1 MAKPKQTST
10 QASKQAATQTR
21 TRQAIAPSKASANRQ
36 ATNKKKPAFGLD
48 ISSDDVQSQL
58 NVDMLGFANHR
69 YRQLVSVA
77 WFRNEDSPER
87 ANERV
92 VDAIRLYESLEPQD
106 AIEAMLCGHM
116 VGNTLAINECFQRAG
131 NCQHI
136 DNSVKFLKSAS
147 QLQGQF
153 IKQVAALDKHRGRNH
168 QKVVVEHVHVEAGG
182 QAIVGNV
189 ETTAANQTKNESEQ

>member
-1 MAKPKQTST
+1 MAKPKQTRT
-10 QASKQAATQTR
+10 QTSKQAATQTR
-21 TRQAIAPSKASANRQ
+21 TQQAKSSSTNEASKEPTR
-36 ATNKKKPAFGLD
+36 KKKPAFGLSF
-48 ISSDDVQSQL
+48 SSSELQSYL
-58 NVDMLGFANHR
+58 EVDELGLANHR
-69 YRQLVSVA
+69 YHQLVSVA
-77 WFRNEDSPER
+77 WFENEDGKEK
-87 ANERV
+87 ADQRV
-92 VDAIRLYESLEPQD
+92 VDAMRLYESLEPQD
-106 AIEAMLCGHM
+106 AIEAMLCEQM
-116 VGNTLAINECFQRAG
+116 VGNTLAINACFQRAG

-136 DNSVKFLKSAS
+136 DNSTKFLKSAS

>member
-1 MAKPKQTST
+1 MAKPKQTRTKTSKHATT
-10 QASKQAATQTR
+10 QTQTR
-21 TRQAIAPSKASANRQ
+21 QAEASSKTSANRQ
-36 ATNKKKPAFGLD
+36 ATSKKKPAFGLSF
-48 ISSDDVQSQL
+48 SSSELQSYL
-58 NVDMLGFANHR
+58 EVDELGLANHR
-69 YRQLVSVA
+69 YHQLVSVA
-77 WFRNEDSPER
+77 WFGNEDNKEK

-92 VDAIRLYESLEPQD
+92 VDAMRLYESLEPQD
-106 AIEAMLCGHM
+106 AIEAMLCEQI
-116 VGNTLAINECFQRAG
+116 VGNTLAINACFQRAG

-136 DNSVKFLKSAS
+136 DNSTKFLKSAS

-189 ETTAANQTKNESEQ
+189 ETTAANQPHKESEQ

>member
-1 MAKPKQTST
+1 MAKPKQTRT
-10 QASKQAATQTR
+10 QTSKQAATQTQ
-21 TRQAIAPSKASANRQ
+21 TRQAEASSKTSANRR
-36 ATNKKKPAFGLD
+36 ATSKKKPAFGLSF
-48 ISSDDVQSQL
+48 SSSELQSYL
-58 NVDMLGFANHR
+58 EVDELGLANHR
-69 YRQLVSVA
+69 YHQLVSVA
-77 WFRNEDSPER
+77 WFGNEDSKEK

-92 VDAIRLYESLEPQD
+92 VDAMRLYESLEPQD
-106 AIEAMLCGHM
+106 AIEAMLCEQM
-116 VGNTLAINECFQRAG
+116 VGNTLAINACFQRAG

-136 DNSVKFLKSAS
+136 DNSVRFLKSAS

-189 ETTAANQTKNESEQ
+189 ETTAANQPHKESEQ